1 MGTKTQAQS
10 LTDLRA
16 QLDETNNDSRYWADS
31 ELYQYINDGVRDIA
45 RRGETILSFNATL
58 NAFAG
63 QAKYNLPPDVIR
75 VHRCEYIPIGQTQV
89 YPVQGST
96 YDELD
101 QIWGINPTTQS
112 SYPSVYACWGTPGQM
127 TIQFYPVP
135 AQSAT
140 INLYYYAMPVDLP
153 TDGSA
158 STQVLT
164 IPTGWEDVLVKYSCA
179 RALLKMRDPNWEVWQ
194 KLYVDDVQ
202 FMIEVTRQAH
212 DNGRYIQTMTGYVPQ
227 WLYAFADES

>member
-58 NAFAG
+58 LAVAG

-75 VHRCEYIPIGQTQV
+75 VHRCEYIPTGQTQV

-140 INLYYYAMPVDLP
+140 INLYYYAMPVDLK
-153 TDGSA
+153 TDGTDA
-158 STQVLT
+158 STFLT
-164 IPTGWEDVLVKYSCA
+164 IPTGWEDVLVKYACS